1 MTQTNTVLRPPAP
14 GPRPQT
20 LLWVLL
26 GALPLLIAVGYASGV
41 LLAKRA
47 NAIDAA
53 ARARPSAAAL
63 APSSSPSGSR
73 TPSPR
78 PVPAPTWLTSTKPPA
93 LRQVS
98 GKAVLGP
105 VYVARDTT
113 YTAAFPGWPF
123 AFRLPDGWNCVN
135 GDTLPTAPTAYRKVC
150 VDEKS
155 AESKQAVVLSLLRCE
170 RDCTT
175 ARMRAWALSWLAQA
189 GTPVRDDAR
198 TWHVETP
205 QDARGLW
212 VLDLAHVF
220 NRNGDDYLVV
230 LYAQSPATDR
240 AAPLKIAN
248 DIVAQA
254 G

>member
-1 MTQTNTVLRPPAP
+1 MTQTTPVLRPPAP

-26 GALPLLIAVGYASGV
+26 GALPLLIAIGYASGV

-47 NAIDAA
+47 NAIDAE
-53 ARARPSAAAL
+53 ARHRPSAAAL
-63 APSSSPSGSR
+63 APSASVSR
-73 TPSPR
+73 TPSPS
-78 PVPAPTWLTSTKPPA
+78 PVPAPTWLTSTKAPV
-93 LRQVS
+93 LRPVT
-98 GKAVLGP
+98 GKPVLGP
-105 VYVARDTT
+105 AYVDRDTT

-135 GDTLPTAPTAYRKVC
+135 GDTLRSAPAAYRKVC
-150 VDEKS
+150 VDELTHS
-155 AESKQAVVLSLLRCE
+155 PDRAVVLSLLRCE

-175 ARMRAWALSWLAQA
+175 ARMRALALSWLAQA
-189 GTPVRDDAR
+189 GTPVRDGTR

-205 QDARGLW
+205 QDGKGLW

-220 NRNGDDYLVV
+220 TWNGDDYLVV
-230 LYAQSPATDR
+230 LYANMPPAEKDV
-240 AAPLKIAN
+240 ALKIVN

>member
-26 GALPLLIAVGYASGV
+26 GALPLLIAVGYAAGV

-53 ARARPSAAAL
+53 ALVRPSAAAL
-63 APSSSPSGSR
+63 APSPSSSASR
-73 TPSPR
+73 TPSPA
-78 PVPAPTWLTSTKPPA
+78 PAPTWLTATKQPS
-93 LRQVS
+93 LRQVA
-98 GKAVLGP
+98 GKPVLGP

-123 AFRLPDGWNCVN
+123 AFRLPEGWNCVN
-135 GDTLPTAPTAYRKVC
+135 GDTLPAAPTAYRKVC

-155 AESKQAVVLSLLRCE
+155 VASKQAVVLSLVRCE

-175 ARMRAWALSWLAQA
+175 ARMREWALSWLAQA
-189 GTPVRDDAR
+189 GTPVRDTAR

-220 NRNGDDYLVV
+220 SRSGEDYLVV
-230 LYAQSPATDR
+230 LYAQSPSADR
-240 AAPLKIAN
+240 AVPLKIVN
-248 DIVAQA
+248 DIVTQA